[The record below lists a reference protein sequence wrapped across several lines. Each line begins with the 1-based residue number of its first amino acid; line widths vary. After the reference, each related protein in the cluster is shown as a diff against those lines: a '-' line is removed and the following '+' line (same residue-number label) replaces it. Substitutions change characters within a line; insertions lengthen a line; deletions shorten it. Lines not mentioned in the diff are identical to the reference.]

1 MPKKNHK
8 KSVAGT
14 ERKSDVRNSI
24 PDFTRRDV
32 LSGAAALSVGVVL
45 PTASQAAK
53 ETIVS
58 TIFGGR
64 FEKEYRKAIVDPFQ
78 QKYDV
83 EVMLKYGNAGKWLT
97 NALVNRENPEIDVV
111 WLVYPESIKAI
122 NEDILIELTPEEL
135 PNVLDVYPVWYEG
148 FKRKGVGLDYASFGI
163 AYRSDK
169 VSAPTSWSDLWKPEF
184 KGKLAMPDLTASG
197 GYQVLVAAAKLN
209 GGDEDNIGPGFEA
222 IKRLLPN
229 VRKFYKSNPEAAQ
242 LFQRGEVAAGAWY
255 DGRTWGLH
263 DKGVPLNWLA
273 PKEGAMIGMASY
285 HIAKGTK
292 KMDICK
298 KYVNWCIS
306 VEAQEAFCN
315 AMGYGPVNRKAKLSG
330 KAAERVPPL
339 ESLLLLDWFK
349 IEPNMGEWLE
359 RWNKEIVG

>member
-1 MPKKNHK
+1 MTLRKKDN
-8 KSVAGT
+8 
-14 ERKSDVRNSI
+14 I
-24 PDFTRRDV
+24 LDFTRRDV
-32 LSGAAALSVGVVL
+32 LYGAAALSVGVIL
-45 PTASQAAK
+45 PSASQAAK

-64 FEKEYRKAIVDPFQ
+64 FEKEYRKAIVDPFRQ
-78 QKYDV
+78 EHDV
-83 EVMLKYGNAGKWLT
+83 EVLLKYGNAGQWLT

-163 AYRSDK
+163 AYRSDM

-197 GYQVLVAAAKLN
+197 GYQVLVSAAKLN

-222 IKRLLPN
+222 MKRLLPN

-273 PKEGAMIGMASY
+273 PKEGAAIGMASY

-339 ESLLLLDWFK
+339 DSLLLLDWFK
-349 IEPNMGEWLE
+349 IEPKMGEWLE
-359 RWNKEIVG
+359 RWNREIVG